1 MYIPSIAFKSVWRSF
16 QKVAFRTHNRTS
28 PPQKKETHKK
38 TKTIGKTRG
47 QIKNNGKTKHKTIFR
62 DSSLKHPLSKEFVC
76 FMCFPFFSFFFPNVF
91 CVSSK
96 LTFCFFQCFFCL
108 SKGFLVYLCS
118 CVFLPAAP
126 FGLPDLQ
133 GPFFSKQEA
142 SPKEKTILHFFKETC
157 IKACPHCPQ
166 GIQGSLKEQLLI

>member
-1 MYIPSIAFKSVWRSF
+1 MFLHVYTQYCF
-16 QKVAFRTHNRTS
+16 QKCVAFLSESSLQDTQQDEP

-76 FMCFPFFSFFFPNVF
+76 FMCFPFFVFFP
-91 CVSSK
+91 
-96 LTFCFFQCFFCL
+96 QCFFCL

>member
-1 MYIPSIAFKSVWRSF
+1 MGK
-16 QKVAFRTHNRTS
+16 QNT
-28 PPQKKETHKK
+28 QKK
-38 TKTIGKTRG
+38 I
-47 QIKNNGKTKHKTIFR
+47 R
-62 DSSLKHPLSKEFVC
+62 DSSLKHPLSKECVC
-76 FMCFPFFSFFFPNVF
+76 FMCFPFFRFFSQCFLCF
-91 CVSSK
+91 
-96 LTFCFFQCFFCL
+96 FQIIFWFFQCFFCL

>member
-28 PPQKKETHKK
+28 PPPKKETHKK

-76 FMCFPFFSFFFPNVF
+76 FMCFPFFFVFFPNVF

-96 LTFCFFQCFFCL
+96 LTFCFSQCFFVCPRVFWFIFVPVFSCL
-108 SKGFLVYLCS
+108 LHRSVYRICR
-118 CVFLPAAP
+118 
-126 FGLPDLQ
+126 G
-133 GPFFSKQEA
+133 
-142 SPKEKTILHFFKETC
+142 HFFPSKKRHQRKKQYC
-157 IKACPHCPQ
+157 IFSRKLA
-166 GIQGSLKEQLLI
+166 

>member
-1 MYIPSIAFKSVWRSF
+1 MGK
-16 QKVAFRTHNRTS
+16 QNT
-28 PPQKKETHKK
+28 QKK
-38 TKTIGKTRG
+38 I
-47 QIKNNGKTKHKTIFR
+47 R
-62 DSSLKHPLSKEFVC
+62 DYSLKHPLSKECVFYVFSVFFV
-76 FMCFPFFSFFFPNVF
+76 FFPNVF

-96 LTFCFFQCFFCL
+96 LFFWFFQCFFCL